1 MTHAG
6 DQPDP
11 RSHPGAAVV
20 ALVTE
25 KDPETQE
32 RVTGSLAR
40 SGSLRSPFRRE
51 SGRSPSHAT
60 AAGNAGHSTTDATNT
75 SPDGSSSSS
84 SSIPSSAPSPAAAA
98 HAESNPAVSDA
109 SVTHAPV
116 LVVLP
121 ALAAEPVTGGATGAS
136 AAVTETSLASP
147 PTTAAAAAAGK
158 ESTGLPGDSPAAGAG
173 AGTAAPQQHQT
184 SDQHTPSQTSLPST
198 AGHGPAQVSGVADPL
213 LTHSD
218 KGQAAAA
225 AAASLTRPVPSAG
238 TGSTQHAVSPEAT
251 APDTA
256 PAAVNTP
263 TGSSKS
269 STADTLGAIMETLK
283 AKSQDSSHSAAD
295 PHTPVTAPTAGSPS
309 ASTPTPQASA
319 ASPGASSTSSP
330 TTQQSLPEQQQQQQR
345 RPWFTS
351 TPVSS
356 DSTSPSAASPGSQ
369 SQPWP
374 FSAAAS
380 APRPA
385 PSQATVP
392 TSSSNPTPTVSSTPS
407 IPPTPTP
414 TTAATP
420 PATPTTTEQPS
431 QAASAAADAK
441 KPSTPEP
448 SKLARSMSDPGRLSP
463 LFLKSPSKSH
473 ADAAVIIPAS
483 IPASIPDPIS
493 RAVPLA
499 AVQALPDSADRSVGA
514 MRERAQMALRAAAA
528 ASEASQRAAAYSA
541 AATTAASKAADAAER
556 AASAASFA
564 QGSLVAQWDMH
575 LSCPHSDT
583 AGMVTHGGTCV
594 CSRSAQHQH
603 AYNKLSP
610 VGVPDRRKGL
620 KRGVCVQVSV
630 EGASNTAMAAAEV
643 RLQKAAEMV
652 KEAEQRA
659 AHAAALATAYQDVSQ
674 TQEPNA
680 PAALHSNTHRLQN
693 MLQCVNMFNK
703 HQAEPLASIAE
714 QASGVQVAS
723 PVRPKEHGPLH
734 NLQRLAKSV
743 VSGDAS
749 AVSDSMRSFFSWLSK
764 PSSL

>member
-564 QGSLVAQWDMH
+564 Q
-575 LSCPHSDT
+575 
-583 AGMVTHGGTCV
+583 
-594 CSRSAQHQH
+594 HQH